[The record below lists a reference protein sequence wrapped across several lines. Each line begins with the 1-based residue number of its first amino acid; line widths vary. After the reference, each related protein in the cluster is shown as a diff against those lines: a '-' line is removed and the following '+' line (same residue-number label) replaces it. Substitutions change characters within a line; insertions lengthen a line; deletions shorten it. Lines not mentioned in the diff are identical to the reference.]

1 MDLWTFFRGA
11 DEGAAYILCDPNTVK
26 ERPGPSWCSSGRPL
40 TRAGGSHTPV
50 PDMDQFSAH
59 LDRGWDLVQRGD
71 SRGAEASARRALEID
86 PNSPEAHN
94 LLGFVAAME
103 GDGEEAIEAYRQ
115 AIALDDTY
123 LEAMLNAAEVY
134 IHPLGDFDQA
144 IEMCDQ
150 ALELAEVDEEIIDA
164 LLLKFDALQGKGDMD
179 EASRVVAK
187 IPAGPYDNPSHAFLI
202 GRAHYE
208 IGDVEKASALVEES
222 VQKDPRHAEAFYY
235 LGLIRDERGDVRG
248 ATQAFIKSRELD
260 LEMGMPPWAPG
271 RDGFQSIAEKA
282 TAGLNP
288 VLRRYVDG
296 ADVYISDVPGM
307 ELVAEGVDPRAL
319 VLLDGL
325 ATDEHERA
333 VRDPNDARP
342 CTRVFV
348 YALNVSRLS
357 GSFDG
362 IEREITLALER
373 EITATFLEVEQAERT
388 EKELN

>member
-1 MDLWTFFRGA
+1 
-11 DEGAAYILCDPNTVK
+11 
-26 ERPGPSWCSSGRPL
+26 
-40 TRAGGSHTPV
+40 
-50 PDMDQFSAH
+50 MDQFSAH

-71 SRGAEASARRALEID
+71 SRGAEASARRALELD

-144 IEMCDQ
+144 IDMCDQ
-150 ALELAEVDEEIIDA
+150 ALDLAEVDEEIIDA
-164 LLLKFDALQGKGDMD
+164 LLLKFDALLGKGDTED
-179 EASRVVAK
+179 ATRVVAK

-208 IGDVEKASALVEES
+208 IGEVDKASALVEEA
-222 VQKDPRHAEAFYY
+222 VQKDARHAEAHYY

-248 ATQAFIKSRELD
+248 ATQAFLKSRELD
-260 LEMGMPPWAPG
+260 LELGMPPWAPG
-271 RDGFQSIAEKA
+271 RDGFQTIAEGA

-288 VLRRYVDG
+288 VLRRYVEG
-296 ADVYISDVPGM
+296 ADVYVSDAPGM

-325 ATDEHERA
+325 ASDERERA
-333 VRDPNDARP
+333 VRDPADARP

-348 YALNVSRLS
+348 YALNVSRLA

-373 EITATFLEVEQAERT
+373 EITATFLEVEQAERN
-388 EKELN
+388 ENELN